1 MNNGQD
7 SNAPQEVENSSGADR
22 KQQLSKPDGKAGRI
36 CRAGFVCSIAAASIT
51 LYVLIFFSIRFSN
64 SDIPD
69 FLSIV
74 AIVLFFIAWFFSIAG
89 IVVLSIGSSKAQ
101 KAKMECPAYVKVG
114 KTLSI
119 FSLVALIIATT
130 IVIVLLCAIAA
141 GISALL
147 SNIKF
152 KSPDELPYNSYGPYS
167 ETSETDLAKISDLKY
182 YEETTLGEKWSLT
195 YGFGGERIELW
206 STDEEVPKM
215 VGLYVKMHPEFGEKY
230 CVNVTKISQ
239 VDAYESAL
247 DNAII
252 GGGDMAPDIYVVGTS
267 SVIKYT
273 QGDMAKFAAT
283 YKNLGIDVDNKIR
296 EADIAQYSIDVGSR
310 NGEVVA
316 LGYQSTAGVM
326 IYNAEIA
333 KDVFGT
339 DDPAE
344 IEKIV
349 GAGSGDWNKF
359 FEAAEKLKSKGYAAI
374 SGPEDIW
381 NACEKS
387 AATAWV
393 VDGRLNIDPEREKY
407 MDLAKTITDKGY
419 SNANDSWS
427 QEWYADMRGEGR
439 NKVFAYFGPAWLINY
454 VMTGNSGGNKAG
466 EGTYGQ
472 WRVCVPPVSFYQGG
486 TWILANRETSQK
498 AGVAELIEWI
508 TLDASDTG
516 LQYIWAN
523 GLIDWDL
530 NPNTDTA
537 QDAVASNAVMAR
549 SKWLCDFCGG
559 QNIFPAFIEG
569 NRSTSAKALS
579 QYDEIIAEYWKNS
592 TDYYIEGFYGKKEAI
607 ENFKKN
613 VNEEVL

>member
-89 IVVLSIGSSKAQ
+89 IVVLSIGSSKAR

-119 FSLVALIIATT
+119 LSLVALIIATT

-195 YGFGGERIELW
+195 YGWGGERIELW

-273 QGDMAKFAAT
+273 QGDMAKFAST
-283 YKNLGIDVDNKIR
+283 YKDLGIDVDNKIR

-349 GAGSGDWNKF
+349 GAGSGDWIGPIK
-359 FEAAEKLKSKGYAAI
+359 AA
-374 SGPEDIW
+374 
-381 NACEKS
+381 
-387 AATAWV
+387 
-393 VDGRLNIDPEREKY
+393 RNIIERFQ
-407 MDLAKTITDKGY
+407 IT
-419 SNANDSWS
+419 
-427 QEWYADMRGEGR
+427 
-439 NKVFAYFGPAWLINY
+439 V
-454 VMTGNSGGNKAG
+454 
-466 EGTYGQ
+466 
-472 WRVCVPPVSFYQGG
+472 
-486 TWILANRETSQK
+486 
-498 AGVAELIEWI
+498 I
-508 TLDASDTG
+508 TT
-516 LQYIWAN
+516 
-523 GLIDWDL
+523 
-530 NPNTDTA
+530 
-537 QDAVASNAVMAR
+537 
-549 SKWLCDFCGG
+549 
-559 QNIFPAFIEG
+559 
-569 NRSTSAKALS
+569 LS
-579 QYDEIIAEYWKNS
+579 Q
-592 TDYYIEGFYGKKEAI
+592 
-607 ENFKKN
+607 N
-613 VNEEVL
+613 VFRMLRPFPLVRSFLFSIGINIQECQQ